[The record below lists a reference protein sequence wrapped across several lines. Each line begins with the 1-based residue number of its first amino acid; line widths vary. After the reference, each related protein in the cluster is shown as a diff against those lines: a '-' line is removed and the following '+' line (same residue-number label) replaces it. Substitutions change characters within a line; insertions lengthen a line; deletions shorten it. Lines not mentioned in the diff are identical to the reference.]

1 MLRVAICDDE
11 REVCSLLCEMLRG
24 FADIPTLSIDVFE
37 TGERL
42 CNVVQSGKQYDLFIL
57 DIELKST
64 TGIQVGRFLRDEL
77 KQSQAEIL
85 FISGKSEYAMDL
97 FVLRPID
104 FLIKPLDPA
113 KVHDCLLRVLAFFER
128 SSPYFQ
134 YSQRQSLN
142 RIPYSEIMYFESDNK
157 TLLIHTLLEVQRIVM
172 QLSAVI
178 HASPPPPEHFVQIH
192 QSYLVNFKY
201 LKKATYSEVLMENG
215 TTLPI
220 SYTYRKEVRERL
232 HTLSVA
238 LRED

>member
-11 REVCSLLCEMLRG
+11 HEVCSRLYEMLLG
-24 FADIPTLSIDVFE
+24 FTDIPTLSIDVFE
-37 TGERL
+37 TGESL
-42 CNVVQSGKQYDLFIL
+42 CNAVQGGKQYDLFIL

-77 KQSQAEIL
+77 KQSRAEIL

-97 FVLRPID
+97 FILRPID

-113 KVHDCLLRVLAFFER
+113 KVHDRLLRTLALLER

-134 YSQRQSLN
+134 YSHRQSLN

-157 TLLIHTLLEVQRIVM
+157 TLLIHMPSEVQRIVM

-178 HASPPPPEHFVQIH
+178 HANPPPPEYFVQIH

-201 LKKATYSEVLMENG
+201 LKKAAYSEVLMENG

-220 SYTYRKEVRERL
+220 SYTYRRKVRERL
-232 HTLSVA
+232 YTLSIA